1 MSPAPL
7 AEVCGV
13 LHSLAVCLPPYFY

>member
-1 MSPAPL
+1 MYPAPL

-13 LHSLAVCLPPYFY
+13 LHFLAVCLPPYFY